1 MHDGL
6 AHLAG
11 ETIHLIHFEEKG
23 EVAELV
29 KHDACQWERE
39 NALIIPL
46 YDFDDPFKSIDFTK
60 DVSEWHNEPIL
71 TNFFPSRKGAI
82 FDVLAL
88 KMGEIGASTA
98 TLTPGF
104 TKKLDELIAALR
116 NSSG

>member
-1 MHDGL
+1 ML
-6 AHLAG
+6 A
-11 ETIHLIHFEEKG
+11 EDYKFKIEQFFSTN
-23 EVAELV
+23 V
-29 KHDACQWERE
+29 E
-39 NALIIPL
+39 N
-46 YDFDDPFKSIDFTK
+46 DPFKSIDFTK

-71 TNFFPSRKGAI
+71 TNFVPSRKGAI

-88 KMGEIGASTA
+88 KMGKIGASTA